1 MEAETVKTMLDTWG
15 IAEKIIACG
24 FDTTSSNTGVHKG
37 CCTVLQ
43 QLLGRQILWVACRH
57 HILELVLKA
66 AFTELFGD
74 TVSPEESFFK
84 FMKPSWTTLD
94 LTDIRRPTIPTPFKA
109 DTASLLTFIQ
119 HRLKPEQ
126 ASLLPRDDY
135 REFLELA
142 LLILGGTPERKH
154 GVYKIH
160 RPGADHHARWMS
172 KAIYT
177 LKLTLLQHQF
187 PDIPWHK
194 KKKLE
199 KMTFFI
205 LFGYM
210 ESWFRSSSLFSAANN
225 DLNLYRRLLKF
236 SKFHKKL
243 SQVTLTVLQRHTWYL
258 SEELLPLSLFDSSLP
273 EDTLNSLAQEISSL
287 AASSHPIQKPSLP
300 LISPNS
306 SLPDFLGPR
315 STILFS
321 LIDVPHTFLAD
332 PQWRQS
338 TEFQQ
343 VKAALKNLSPV
354 NDSCERAL
362 ALATTF
368 NGLITK
374 DEESYQELVLVVEAH
389 RKKFKL
395 EKKSDLKNVF

>member
-24 FDTTSSNTGVHKG
+24 FDTTSSNKG

-74 TVSPEESFFK
+74 TVGPEESFFK

-126 ASLLPRDDY
+126 SSLLPRDDY
-135 REFLELA
+135 REF
-142 LLILGGTPERKH
+142 
-154 GVYKIH
+154 
-160 RPGADHHARWMS
+160 
-172 KAIYT
+172 
-177 LKLTLLQHQF
+177 
-187 PDIPWHK
+187 PDIPWHN

-258 SEELLPLSLFDSSLP
+258 SEELLPLSLFLSSPQILP
-273 EDTLNSLAQEISSL
+273 RLLKTKIN
-287 AASSHPIQKPSLP
+287 
-300 LISPNS
+300 
-306 SLPDFLGPR
+306 G
-315 STILFS
+315 
-321 LIDVPHTFLAD
+321 HT
-332 PQWRQS
+332 R
-338 TEFQQ
+338 
-343 VKAALKNLSPV
+343 N
-354 NDSCERAL
+354 
-362 ALATTF
+362 
-368 NGLITK
+368 
-374 DEESYQELVLVVEAH
+374 
-389 RKKFKL
+389 
-395 EKKSDLKNVF
+395 

>member
-1 MEAETVKTMLDTWG
+1 MPQVKTMLDTWG

-74 TVSPEESFFK
+74 TVGPEESFFK

-126 ASLLPRDDY
+126 
-135 REFLELA
+135 
-142 LLILGGTPERKH
+142 
-154 GVYKIH
+154 
-160 RPGADHHARWMS
+160 
-172 KAIYT
+172 
-177 LKLTLLQHQF
+177 
-187 PDIPWHK
+187 
-194 KKKLE
+194 
-199 KMTFFI
+199 
-205 LFGYM
+205 
-210 ESWFRSSSLFSAANN
+210 SS
-225 DLNLYRRLLKF
+225 
-236 SKFHKKL
+236 
-243 SQVTLTVLQRHTWYL
+243 
-258 SEELLPLSLFDSSLP
+258 LLPLSLFDSSLP

-368 NGLITK
+368 NGHITK

>member
-1 MEAETVKTMLDTWG
+1 MQTGCPTLSTDR
-15 IAEKIIACG
+15 
-24 FDTTSSNTGVHKG
+24 SSVITH
-37 CCTVLQ
+37 
-43 QLLGRQILWVACRH
+43 QIYT
-57 HILELVLKA
+57 I
-66 AFTELFGD
+66 GD
-74 TVSPEESFFK
+74 TVGPEESFFK

-119 HRLKPEQ
+119 HCLKPEQ
-126 ASLLPRDDY
+126 GSLLPRDDY
-135 REFLELA
+135 REFLVLA

-160 RPGADHHARWMS
+160 RPGADSHARWMS

-210 ESWFRSSSLFSAANN
+210 ESWFRSSSLFSAATN

-243 SQVTLTVLQRHTWYL
+243 SQVTQVTLTVL
-258 SEELLPLSLFDSSLP
+258 
-273 EDTLNSLAQEISSL
+273 
-287 AASSHPIQKPSLP
+287 QKPSLP